1 MQDML
6 TKIVEMDEK
15 ARSLTAEAEKSK
27 AESEKDIARIR
38 EDIYNDYIERA
49 RKRIEKNEAA
59 QRQATEEN
67 WKKTEAHQQETID
80 KLEKLYTEKC
90 DSWVNEIVNRVINS

>member
-6 TKIVEMDEK
+6 AKIVEMDEK
-15 ARSLTAEAEKSK
+15 ARILTAQAEKSK
-27 AESEKDIARIR
+27 AESEKDIAKIR

-59 QRQATEEN
+59 QRQAAEAS
-67 WKKTEAHQQETID
+67 WKKIEKHQQETTD
-80 KLEKLYTEKC
+80 NLEKLYAVKGE
-90 DSWVNEIVNRVINS
+90 SWINEIVKRVINS